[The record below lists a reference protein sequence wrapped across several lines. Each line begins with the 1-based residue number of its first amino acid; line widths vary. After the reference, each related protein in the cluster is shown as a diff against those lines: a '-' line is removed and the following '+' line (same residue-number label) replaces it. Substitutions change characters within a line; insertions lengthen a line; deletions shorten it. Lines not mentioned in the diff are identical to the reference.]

1 MNKAE
6 VLERGI
12 ELITGDREKNYGS
25 THTNFSRIAA
35 LWSVVLD
42 YDVDPHQVALCLAQ
56 LKVARLIETSNHK
69 DSWCD
74 GVGYLAIGA
83 ELATGLPMAEWERE
97 LLHAEEAPQ
106 EGSITNLNGYRIG
119 TVVEDRDGFDWEKV
133 GPRWW
138 VVSGIAET
146 VKLYESSFD
155 NQSTVEQNWGPFT
168 LVSGG
173 FEEPNVPKVGDW
185 ISTEEELASLP
196 VGSQLGIICLR
207 QDRASNSTDAFW
219 QKYPDGWASPE
230 GGGVG
235 TIPDAFMA
243 GSDGERLV
251 LRVGAA

>member
-35 LWSVVLD
+35 LWSPIFGC
-42 YDVDPHQVALCLAQ
+42 DVEPHQVALAMNQ
-56 LKVARLIETSNHK
+56 LKVARLIETPDHE

-74 GVGYLAIGA
+74 GAGYLGIGG
-83 ELATGLPMAEWERE
+83 ELATELPMAERERE
-97 LLHAEEAPQ
+97 LLYAEKASQ
-106 EGSITNLNGYRIG
+106 EGSITSLNGFRIG
-119 TVVEDRDGFDWEKV
+119 TVVEDREGNTWEKV
-133 GPRWW
+133 GRR
-138 VVSGIAET
+138 A
-146 VKLYESSFD
+146 
-155 NQSTVEQNWGPFT
+155 FT

-173 FEEPNVPKVGDW
+173 FKEPSIPKVGDW
-185 ISTEEELASLP
+185 ISTEKEFASLP
-196 VGSQLGIICLR
+196 IGSQLGIICLR
-207 QDRASNSTDAFW
+207 EDRASNSTDAFW

-235 TIPDAFMA
+235 TIPDALMTGA
-243 GSDGERLV
+243 DGERLV

>member
-42 YDVDPHQVALCLAQ
+42 HDVDAHQVALCLAQ
-56 LKVARLIETSNHK
+56 LKVARLIETSDHE

-83 ELATGLPMAEWERE
+83 ELATELPA
-97 LLHAEEAPQ
+97 
-106 EGSITNLNGYRIG
+106 
-119 TVVEDRDGFDWEKV
+119 DG
-133 GPRWW
+133 
-138 VVSGIAET
+138 
-146 VKLYESSFD
+146 
-155 NQSTVEQNWGPFT
+155 
-168 LVSGG
+168 VSGG
-173 FEEPNVPKVGDW
+173 FEGPNVPKVGDW

-235 TIPDAFMA
+235 TIPDALMTGA
-243 GSDGERLV
+243 DGERLV